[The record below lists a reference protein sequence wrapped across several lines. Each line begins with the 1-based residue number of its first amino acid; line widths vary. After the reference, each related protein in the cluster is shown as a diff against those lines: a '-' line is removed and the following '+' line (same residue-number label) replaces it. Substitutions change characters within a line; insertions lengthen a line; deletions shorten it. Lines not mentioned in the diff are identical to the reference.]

1 MVRAIFTF
9 VWDGRSAI
17 LVDDTF
23 QHMTIWTIIEV
34 ECNKKEKDK
43 GLEEM
48 KRSRNRE
55 TTYILMSL
63 RKMTGIEVELDSWP
77 QASHESES
85 G

>member
-1 MVRAIFTF
+1 MVRGIFTF
-9 VWDGRSAI
+9 VWDGRNAI
-17 LVDDTF
+17 LVDDKF
-23 QHMTIWTIIEV
+23 QHMTIWSIIEV

-55 TTYILMSL
+55 ATYILMSL

-77 QASHESES
+77 QASHGRVS